1 MGPRGS
7 LYPRP
12 QARGDSRIDVAVLPR
27 KMVSLKHKVAGP
39 DSGDQ
44 QVAEFPCHKTKQNGT
59 AVPLGYF
66 RRVQHF
72 VK

>member
-27 KMVSLKHKVAGP
+27 KWSALNVKSLAQMKLGL
-39 DSGDQ
+39 DMSR
-44 QVAEFPCHKTKQNGT
+44 NG
-59 AVPLGYF
+59 
-66 RRVQHF
+66 Q
-72 VK
+72 K